1 MLVVGETDS
10 EGDPV
15 DCVGRVVVGT
25 LVVGESVGLLVGLRV
40 DGDLDGIRVG
50 TKVGGR
56 VVSTTV
62 RFAQMQNLRP
72 SRYSAAHNTRNPGS
86 GVLTSSARIAYATD
100 Q

>member
-50 TKVGGR
+50 TR

-72 SRYSAAHNTRNPGS
+72 SRYSAAHNTRNPGF

-100 Q
+100 R